1 MMDLFLATPTETE
14 MTAAL
19 IAAGIIDA
27 EGNPPTGI
35 SVDQIGPF
43 VLDDGTEY
51 PDWHTNLRG
60 TFNEEQLDMLAPLL
74 VNPSSPYRIFA
85 K

>member
-1 MMDLFLATPTETE
+1 MMDLFLVTPIEDD
-14 MTAAL
+14 MIVALTAAL
-19 IAAGIIDA
+19 VIDE
-27 EGNPPTGI
+27 EGNSPPGI
-35 SVDQIGPF
+35 SVEHIGPYTYNS
-43 VLDDGTEY
+43 VEY